1 MTSIAQ
7 LSTGMPLP
15 SFDASLAS
23 QGPAAASAA
32 EMAKRGKA
40 HETAISF
47 EASFLSSMFQTMFKS
62 VTTSA
67 PFGGGEG
74 EDMWKSFL
82 AEQMAKQVAKR
93 GGIGLSKSIEH
104 EMLKLQGLSEA
115 PQ

>member
-1 MTSIAQ
+1 MSSIS
-7 LSTGMPLP
+7 LPLP
-15 SFDASLAS
+15 AFDAALAS
-23 QGPAAASAA
+23 QGQTAASAA
-32 EMAKRGKA
+32 ELAKRG
-40 HETAISF
+40 HTHQTAVSF

-93 GGIGLSKSIEH
+93 GGIGISKSIER
-104 EMLKLQGLSEA
+104 EMLKLQGLTEA